1 MPLNDWVDI
10 ETLKA
15 VSRHTSAV
23 VVVILGFV
31 VAGVVVRV
39 GLHDGYLKQILEGVD
54 AFVLVGLFLVLAW
67 KLFDVLIRRRR
78 NGLHFVVVA

>member
-31 VAGVVVRV
+31 LAGVVISV
-39 GLHDGYLKQILEGVD
+39 GLHDGHLKQILEGVD

-67 KLFDVLIRRRR
+67 KLFDVLIRGRR
-78 NGLHFVVVA
+78 NGLHCVVVA